1 MIAPFPQ
8 RFVFWG
14 EIVPHI
20 SREDT
25 RPLKLFKV
33 PVWALRRVTA
43 IAHVLAKDQEEADF
57 LARDLA
63 VIELTA
69 SRWKS
74 GEIVNRP
81 RAIGTESVVAQAI
94 ERRIAVLDAEIE
106 EYGGKTRSYVEKDRF
121 WLAATHS
128 IQRVIA
134 EGRRHELQV
143 LIDLLTAEYGGLI
156 VRDDVSGEAVPDE
169 EAPAKE

>member
-1 MIAPFPQ
+1 MS
-8 RFVFWG
+8 
-14 EIVPHI
+14 HI

-25 RPLKLFKV
+25 RPIKLFKV

-43 IAHVLAKDQEEADF
+43 TLKVSAKDQEEANF

-63 VIELTA
+63 VIEIPP

-81 RAIGTESVVAQAI
+81 RAIGTESILAQGL
-94 ERRIAVLDAEIE
+94 ERRVAVLDAEIE
-106 EYGGKTRSYVEKDRF
+106 EYGGRVQGYVGKGNY
-121 WLAATHS
+121 WLVATHG

-134 EGRRHELQV
+134 EGRRHELGI

-156 VRDDVSGEAVPDE
+156 VRDHVDE
-169 EAPAKE
+169 EPEDESASVPVAPTEEVPPKE